1 VVGSHRL
8 LWRFKIF
15 ASFVL
20 TANLLLLV
28 FFRVRSGRIQVSALF
43 LVVPV
48 FNLSF
53 IFVTGQLTGG
63 GGSGG
68 LLLLPVP
75 HLLHR
80 TLWVGRESGLRFC
93 F

>member
-8 LWRFKIF
+8 LGRFKIF

-20 TANLLLLV
+20 TANFV
-28 FFRVRSGRIQVSALF
+28 FLRVRSGRVQVSALF

-53 IFVTGQLTGG
+53 IFVTGQLTWR

-75 HLLHR
+75 HLLLHC